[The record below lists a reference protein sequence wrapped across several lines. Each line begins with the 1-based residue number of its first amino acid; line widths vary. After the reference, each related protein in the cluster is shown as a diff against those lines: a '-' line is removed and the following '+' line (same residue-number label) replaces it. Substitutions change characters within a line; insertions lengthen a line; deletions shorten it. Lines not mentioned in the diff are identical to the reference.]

1 MEQPFYRSFFTLIR
15 LGVSLAVTFS
25 AFTAAIVYSGSVKE
39 DLLLPILGIFL
50 LAAGA
55 SALNQYQEWPYD
67 EMMERTKRR
76 PIPSRDITTS
86 DALRYASMLIIGG
99 SLLLLYYSNGTCFF
113 LGLFNILWYNGLYTY
128 LKRMSAFAVVPGALT
143 GAIPVLMG
151 WTAAGG
157 TITDPVALFLAF
169 FIFMWQMPHFWLLM
183 LKYGDDYR
191 KAGFPVLN
199 DIFSPRQMKS
209 IVMVW
214 LLASSFSSLLLAR
227 FGILHA
233 PASGYA
239 ILGLNVALLSLLVQQ
254 LFITRKINYRM
265 VFITAN
271 VFMLL
276 VLVIALSDSLLHK

>member
-1 MEQPFYRSFFTLIR
+1 MEQPFFRSFFSLIR

-25 AFTAAIVYSGSVKE
+25 AFTAAIVYSGEVKG

-50 LAAGA
+50 LASGA
-55 SALNQYQEWPYD
+55 SALNQYQEWPHD
-67 EMMERTKRR
+67 EQMERTKRR
-76 PIPSRDITTS
+76 PIPSRAITTS
-86 DALRYASMLIIGG
+86 EALRYASMLIIGG

-128 LKRMSAFAVVPGALT
+128 LKRKSPFAVVPGALT

-157 TITDPVALFLAF
+157 EITDPVALFLAF

-183 LKYGDDYR
+183 LKYGEDYK

-199 DIFSPRQMKS
+199 DLFSPRQMKG

-214 LLASSFSSLLLAR
+214 LLASSFSSLLLVR
-227 FGILHA
+227 FGILNA
-233 PASGYA
+233 PASGFT
-239 ILGLNVALLSLLVQQ
+239 ILGLNVGLLSLLVQQ
-254 LFITRKINYRM
+254 LFLARTIHYRM
-265 VFITAN
+265 VFISAN
-271 VFMLL
+271 AFMLL
-276 VLVIALSDSLLHK
+276 VLITLLSDSLLHG

>member
-1 MEQPFYRSFFTLIR
+1 MEQSFFRSFFSLIR
-15 LGVSLAVTFS
+15 LGVSLAVTFT
-25 AFTAAIVYSGSVKE
+25 AFTAAIVYAGSVRA
-39 DLLLPILGIFL
+39 DFLLPVLGIFM

-55 SALNQYQEWPYD
+55 SALNQYQEWPFD
-67 EMMERTKRR
+67 EMMERTKKR
-76 PIPSRDITTS
+76 PIPTRNITTS
-86 DALRYASMLIIGG
+86 EALRYASMLIIGG

-113 LGLFNILWYNGLYTY
+113 LGLANILWYNGLYTY
-128 LKRMSAFAVVPGALT
+128 LKRKSAFAVVPGALT

-157 TITDPVALFLAF
+157 TITDPVALFLSF
-169 FIFMWQMPHFWLLM
+169 FIFMWQTPHFWLLM

-199 DIFSPRQMKS
+199 DIFSPRQMRS

-239 ILGLNVALLSLLVQQ
+239 ILGLNVALLTLLVQQ
-254 LFITRKINYRM
+254 LFIAPKINYKM
-265 VFITAN
+265 VFIAAN
-271 VFMLL
+271 AFMLL
-276 VLVIALSDSLLHK
+276 VLIVVLTDSLLSG